1 VRLGTRIR
9 DASPKRTTVNV
20 ASASSLTGSP
30 PILRSIRPSTGPASR
45 PADVKKIAG
54 VISDRSI
61 RPETAENPSNKSAIV
76 AISQVLNSSAL
87 VRGNPQH

>member
-1 VRLGTRIR
+1 
-9 DASPKRTTVNV
+9 
-20 ASASSLTGSP
+20 
-30 PILRSIRPSTGPASR
+30 
-45 PADVKKIAG
+45 VKKIAS